1 MNPPPAPTIRP
12 ADQVEVNLDELS
24 LPASPSDT
32 MADFI
37 HQGGKYDIA
46 EALDEIIGVVE
57 THIQRQQTL
66 EKLKQDK
73 ATAEE
78 MKESWGLGLEEPGRW
93 LTDDDLAHRL
103 IIPTIGPAKPRR
115 IRMEYDDNV
124 WYDYHFDVEN
134 MTPAERVATGG
145 NMFRTV
151 AVCEPGQLC
160 ALSMQP
166 CQEKGPTQW
175 KDYTGWEW
183 CKIGAWQELCWRYHT
198 EYLEPNGHVNTLG
211 RWLVFLEE

>member
-1 MNPPPAPTIRP
+1 MNSLT
-12 ADQVEVNLDELS
+12 VEVNLDELT
-24 LPASPSDT
+24 LPSSPMDN
-32 MADFI
+32 FI
-37 HQGGKYDIA
+37 NENRVGNYDIA
-46 EALDEIIGVVE
+46 ETVNDIISTIE
-57 THIQRQQTL
+57 SHINMENASSEQ
-66 EKLKQDK
+66 K

-78 MKESWGLGLEEPGRW
+78 MKESWGLGWEEPGRW

-115 IRMEYDDNV
+115 IRMEYDDKV
-124 WYDYHFDVEN
+124 WYNYHFDVEN

-151 AVCEPGQLC
+151 AVCEPDQLC

-183 CKIGAWQELCWRYHT
+183 CSIGAWQELCWRYHT
-198 EYLEPNGHVNTLG
+198 EYLEPNGYVNTLG